1 VYIKEGVPMMT
12 VYIENQEEK
21 RFELSL
27 RGFTKVSESM
37 LCGYGG
43 LNPRTE
49 DVSALYR
56 FLGDAEFVMRPFDSS
71 FRGGFAMSFEY
82 IDRSDFDENSH
93 ILVCESGTH
102 LLVAV

>member
-1 VYIKEGVPMMT
+1 MT
-12 VYIENQEEK
+12 VYIENQDEK
-21 RFELSL
+21 RFEISL
-27 RGFTKVSESM
+27 RGFTKVIDSM

-82 IDRSDFDENSH
+82 IDRSDFNENSH
-93 ILVCESGTH
+93 ILVCERGAS